1 MSMRPQKNRILSA
14 LRESTP
20 VLLEKYGVTRIGI
33 FGSVAR
39 DDASQESDVDI
50 VYEMSRPNLFTA
62 VHLKRELENILQCSV
77 DLVRYRERMNPLLKK
92 RIEKDGVYV

>member
-1 MSMRPQKNRILSA
+1 MGPQKSRVLST
-14 LRESTP
+14 LKEITP

-39 DDASQESDVDI
+39 DDASEESDVDI
-50 VYEMSRPNLFTA
+50 VYEMRRPNLFTV
-62 VHLKRELENILQCSV
+62 VHLKEELENVLHCTV
-77 DLVRYRERMNPLLKK
+77 DLVRYREKMNPYLKK